1 MSLKHCHLDNHAV
14 ELPKKI
20 EMHEKFTE
28 TLVEEVKQA
37 QEPSTKL
44 VSNTLV
50 SKEE

>member
-20 EMHEKFTE
+20 EMHEKFTQK
-28 TLVEEVKQA
+28 LVEEVKQA

-44 VSNTLV
+44 VSNP
-50 SKEE
+50 SDSREE